1 MVRGVIALLVAAL
14 LFSCTPHLLPEGA
27 YKGPMISTH
36 SQYDHRIEIDEV
48 VSILKQ
54 ARISKVF
61 LSGILR
67 RQNKEVLAA
76 AHKYPDLVIPAAKT
90 KLWSYLRG
98 APGWSDY
105 LENIKASKIFA
116 GMQELLLYHAAKIN
130 PRGVQTAPEIVVGA
144 SEERVAQAI
153 AAAGARGWPVTLH
166 YEFRHQRNQ
175 GDPRRK
181 QFFDEMEA
189 LLRKH
194 RDRAFTL
201 MHMAQLE
208 REEVEALI
216 RAHPN
221 VYFQLSM
228 AANVYRPM
236 MPEPWT
242 YMFAEGGELGELE
255 PEWKKILETH
265 PERFL
270 LAFDGVFAGLWR
282 RAVVRDAQEW
292 RAALGTL
299 GKRAARLI
307 AHENA
312 ERLWPA
318 LRGLR

>member
-1 MVRGVIALLVAAL
+1 MAKCVMALVVAGL
-14 LFSCTPHLLPEGA
+14 LLSGA
-27 YKGPMISTH
+27 AKGAGAAYEGPMISTH
-36 SQYDHRIEIDEV
+36 SQYDDDIEIDEV
-48 VSILKQ
+48 VRILKE
-54 ARISKVF
+54 ARISKVL
-61 LSGILR
+61 LSTRLKRPKEEILEAAR
-67 RQNKEVLAA
+67 EHPGLVVPLAR
-76 AHKYPDLVIPAAKT
+76 T
-90 KLWSYLRG
+90 KVRPYIRG

-130 PRGVQTAPEIVVGA
+130 PRGVQTAPEIVVRA

-166 YEFRHQRNQ
+166 YEFRYLGNQ

-201 MHMAQLE
+201 MHMAQLG
-208 REEVEALI
+208 REEAEALI

-242 YMFAEGGELGELE
+242 YMFAEGGGLGELE
-255 PEWKKILETH
+255 PGWKKILETH

-282 RAVVRDAQEW
+282 RAVVWDAQEW

-299 GKRAARLI
+299 RERAARLI

-318 LRGLR
+318 LRH

>member
-14 LFSCTPHLLPEGA
+14 LFSCTSSLLPEGA
-27 YKGPMISTH
+27 YEGPMISTH
-36 SQYDHRIEIDEV
+36 SQYGDDIELDEV
-48 VSILKQ
+48 ARILNE
-54 ARISKVF
+54 ARISRVL
-61 LSGILR
+61 LSTRLGGRGEEILDAAR
-67 RQNKEVLAA
+67 RYPGRVVPLA
-76 AHKYPDLVIPAAKT
+76 PT
-90 KLWSYLRG
+90 KIRPYVRG
-98 APGWSDY
+98 APGWSEY
-105 LENIKASKIFA
+105 LENIRASKIFA

-130 PRGVQTAPEIVVGA
+130 PRGVQTAPEIVVRA

-242 YMFAEGGELGELE
+242 YMFAEGGKLGELE
-255 PEWKKILETH
+255 PEWKKILETY

-282 RAVVRDAQEW
+282 RAVVWDAQEW

-299 GKRAARLI
+299 GQRAARLI

-318 LRGLR
+318 LRR